1 MKNLTAKLEKIII
14 AIAISAFVSGIFPQ
28 TFIQNANANEM
39 FVSPSECKN
48 VLVSGDPARKLKGF
62 EPELKEF
69 MEFLDTNFKNES
81 STSSLASLAIARYR
95 EYRESLRTQF
105 KAVQKVGI
113 QVATEEYEEGGLFA
127 EENYEESFIEYSVC
141 SEMVET
147 YISLGR
153 QEMLKHI
160 KKSAAQKK
168 TIMLLEKYKAL
179 NEKLKNLNMKIGEM
193 AGLFAT
199 FRDKFPG
206 YAINCMKM

>member
-1 MKNLTAKLEKIII
+1 MKIFSSKFEKITI
-14 AIAISAFVSGIFPQ
+14 AIAVFAFVLGIAPQ
-28 TFIQNANANEM
+28 IFIQNAEASEM
-39 FVSPSECKN
+39 LVSPDECKS

-95 EYRESLRTQF
+95 EYRDALRTQF

-113 QVATEEYEEGGLFA
+113 EAVSDSDESAKVYTQNYQEAFA
-127 EENYEESFIEYSVC
+127 KYAIC

-153 QEMLKHI
+153 QEMLKHVQ
-160 KKSAAQKK
+160 KSAAQKK
-168 TIMLLEKYKAL
+168 TIMLLEKYKTL
-179 NEKLKNLNMKIGEM
+179 NEKLKNLNMKIAEM

-206 YAINCMKM
+206 YAINCMKK